1 MLTKT
6 QPWLML
12 VLMGFSSDVMQLF
25 DAGLSPDPISHDRGL
40 PLLIGEVNQIFTC
53 FEFEKSR
60 FGGMRLSAQLR
71 SAIRYRFLQFP
82 IIH

>member
-6 QPWLML
+6 QPLLML
-12 VLMGFSSDVMQLF
+12 VPMGSSSDVMQLF
-25 DAGLSPDPISHDRGL
+25 DTGLGSDPISHDKGL
-40 PLLIGEVNQIFTC
+40 PLLIGEVTQIFTC

-60 FGGMRLSAQLR
+60 FGGIKLSAQLR
-71 SAIRYRFLQFP
+71 SAIRYQFLQIQ